1 MDMTKEKT
9 IKFNIKNKMVKENI
23 TIHDLSIKTNINIIA
38 LFFLL
43 YSPLHKVRLTQAIS
57 ICKALN
63 LNLTDIV

>member
-1 MDMTKEKT
+1 MTKEKT

-23 TIHDLSIKTNINIIA
+23 TIHDLSIKTNINISA